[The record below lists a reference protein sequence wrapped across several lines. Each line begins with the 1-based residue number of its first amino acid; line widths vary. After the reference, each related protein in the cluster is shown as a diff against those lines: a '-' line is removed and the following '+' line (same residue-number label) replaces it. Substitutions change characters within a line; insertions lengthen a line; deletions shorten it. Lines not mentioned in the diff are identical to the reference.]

1 MGYRI
6 VGPNHSALFVP
17 DIDKWTTWHR
27 SLTEE
32 LARVD
37 FAFVDATFFDA
48 AEVNHRDMSEI
59 PHPFVVET
67 MEALDGLPITEKAK
81 VHFIHM
87 NHTNPLLDP
96 ESAASQTVEK
106 RGFHV
111 AREGMTF
118 GL

>member
-1 MGYRI
+1 
-6 VGPNHSALFVP
+6 
-17 DIDKWTTWHR
+17 
-27 SLTEE
+27 
-32 LARVD
+32 
-37 FAFVDATFFDA
+37 
-48 AEVNHRDMSEI
+48 
-59 PHPFVVET
+59 
-67 MEALDGLPITEKAK
+67 MEALDGLPVTEKAK

-87 NHTNPLLDP
+87 NHTNPLLGP